1 MTNKMPDKIAIE
13 NTSNGLRVM
22 RDSEVS
28 MGMCYYYRSDKA
40 ILNTPDT
47 ITLKREEYN
56 RLIRGI
62 KNILSGEYR
71 SLLKTEKCS
80 HDKYGWED
88 CELCVIEYLSA
99 ALEEK
104 K

>member
-1 MTNKMPDKIAIE
+1 MTNEMPDEIWVERSESTGDLHAYE
-13 NTSNGLRVM
+13 NIIPEREEIKYT
-22 RDSEVS
+22 
-28 MGMCYYYRSDKA
+28 RSS
-40 ILNTPDT
+40 PDT
-47 ITLKREEYN
+47 ITLKRKEYD

-62 KNILSGEYR
+62 KNIISGEYR

-80 HDKYGWED
+80 HNKYGWED